1 LEDKAVQFLIITGMS
16 GAGKSLCVKYFE
28 DIGYFCVDNLPP
40 SLIPKFAEICL
51 QGRNKMEKIALIM
64 DIRGGSMFLDLF
76 PALDSLA
83 AYGISYKILFLDAQ
97 DNILVKRFKETRR
110 MHPLSPEGRIND
122 GIVEERKILQPVKE
136 KAHYI
141 IDTSNLTPRQLKQ
154 EILDL
159 FVEGKPF
166 SSLII
171 SVISFGFK
179 YGLPIDCDLVFDVR
193 FIPNPY
199 YIDSMKML
207 TGNDQ
212 EVSDYV
218 LGFHESRA
226 FLSKLVD
233 MLDYLIPYYVKE
245 GKNQLVIGIGCT
257 GGKHRSV
264 SIANKLFDILKSKNS
279 SVILEHRDIEK
290 DNRRYKNEAF

>member
-1 LEDKAVQFLIITGMS
+1 MEFLIITGMS

-51 QGRNKMEKIALIM
+51 QGQNKMDRIALIM
-64 DIRGGSMFLDLF
+64 DIRGGSLFLELF
-76 PALDSLA
+76 PALESLA
-83 AYGISYKILFLDAQ
+83 AYGISYKILFLEAQ
-97 DNILVKRFKETRR
+97 DNVLVKRFKETRR
-110 MHPLSPEGRIND
+110 MHPLSPEGRILD
-122 GIVEERKILQPVKE
+122 GIKEERRILQPVKE

-141 IDTSNLTPRQLKQ
+141 IDTSNFTPRQLKQ
-154 EILDL
+154 EILNL

-166 SSLII
+166 SGLII

-179 YGLPIDCDLVFDVR
+179 YGVPIDCDLVFDVR

-199 YIDSMKML
+199 YIDSLKHL
-207 TGNDQ
+207 TGNDR

-218 LGFHESRA
+218 MSFHESTV

-233 MLDYLIPYYVKE
+233 MLDFLIPNYVKE

-264 SIANKLFDILKSKNS
+264 TIANRLFDILKAKNS
-279 SVILEHRDIEK
+279 SIVLEHRDIDK
-290 DNRRYKNEAF
+290 DNRRIKNESY

>member
-1 LEDKAVQFLIITGMS
+1 VEFLIITGMS

-40 SLIPKFAEICL
+40 SLVPKFAEICL
-51 QGRNKMEKIALIM
+51 QGQNKMDRIALIM

-76 PALDSLA
+76 PALESLA
-83 AYGISYKILFLDAQ
+83 AYGISYKILFLEAQ
-97 DNILVKRFKETRR
+97 DNVLVKRFKETRR
-110 MHPLSPEGRIND
+110 MHPLSPEGRILD
-122 GIVEERKILQPVKE
+122 GIREERRILQPVKE

-154 EILDL
+154 EIHNL

-166 SSLII
+166 SGLII

-179 YGLPIDCDLVFDVR
+179 YGVPIDCDLVFDVR

-199 YIDSMKML
+199 YIDSLKNL
-207 TGNDQ
+207 TGNDE
-212 EVSDYV
+212 EVSEYV
-218 LGFHESRA
+218 MSFHESRV
-226 FLSKLVD
+226 FLTKLVD
-233 MLDYLIPYYVKE
+233 LLDFLIPNYVKE

-264 SIANKLFDILKSKNS
+264 TIANQLFDILKAKNS
-279 SVILEHRDIEK
+279 SVVLEHRDIDK
-290 DNRRYKNEAF
+290 DNRRMKNESS

>member
-1 LEDKAVQFLIITGMS
+1 MEFLIITGMS

-40 SLIPKFAEICL
+40 SLVPKFAEICL
-51 QGRNKMEKIALIM
+51 QSRNKMEKIALIM

-76 PALDSLA
+76 PALESLA
-83 AYGISYKILFLDAQ
+83 TYGISYKILFLEAQ
-97 DNILVKRFKETRR
+97 DNVLVKRFKETRR
-110 MHPLSPEGRIND
+110 MHPLSPEGRILD
-122 GIVEERKILQPVKE
+122 GIREERRILQPVKE

-154 EILDL
+154 EIHKL

-166 SSLII
+166 SGLII

-179 YGLPIDCDLVFDVR
+179 YGVPIDCDLVFDVR

-199 YIDSMKML
+199 YIDSLKNL
-207 TGNDQ
+207 TGNDN
-212 EVSDYV
+212 EVNDYV
-218 LGFHESRA
+218 MSFHESRV
-226 FLSKLVD
+226 FLAKLVD
-233 MLDYLIPYYVKE
+233 LLDFLIPNYVKE

-264 SIANKLFDILKSKNS
+264 AIANRLFEILKAKNS
-279 SVILEHRDIEK
+279 SVVLEHRDIDK
-290 DNRRYKNEAF
+290 DNRRMKYESS

>member
-1 LEDKAVQFLIITGMS
+1 MEFLIITGMS

-51 QGRNKMEKIALIM
+51 QGQNRMEKIALIM
-64 DIRGGSMFLDLF
+64 DIRGGSMFLELF
-76 PALDSLA
+76 PALESLA
-83 AYGISYKILFLDAQ
+83 AYGISYKILFLEAQ
-97 DNILVKRFKETRR
+97 DNVLIKRFKETRR
-110 MHPLSPEGRIND
+110 MHPLSPEGRILD
-122 GIVEERKILQPVKE
+122 GIREERRILQAVKE
-136 KAHYI
+136 KADYI

-154 EILDL
+154 EILNL
-159 FVEGKPF
+159 FVEGRPF
-166 SSLII
+166 SGLII
-171 SVISFGFK
+171 NVVSFGFK
-179 YGLPIDCDLVFDVR
+179 YGVPIDCDLVFDVR

-199 YIDSMKML
+199 YIDSLKKL
-207 TGNDQ
+207 TGNEK

-218 LGFHESRA
+218 MSFRESTV

-233 MLDYLIPYYVKE
+233 MLDFLIPLYVKE

-264 SIANKLFDILKSKNS
+264 TIANHLYEILKAKNS
-279 SVILEHRDIEK
+279 SVTLEHRDIEK
-290 DNRRYKNEAF
+290 DNRRMKNETI

>member
-1 LEDKAVQFLIITGMS
+1 MEFLIITGMS

-51 QGRNKMEKIALIM
+51 QGQNKMDKIALIM
-64 DIRGGSMFLDLF
+64 DIRGGSLFLELF
-76 PALDSLA
+76 PALESLA
-83 AYGISYKILFLDAQ
+83 SYGISYKVLFLEAQ
-97 DNILVKRFKETRR
+97 DNVLVKRFKETRR
-110 MHPLSPEGRIND
+110 MHPLSPEGRILD
-122 GIVEERKILQPVKE
+122 GIKEERRILQAVKD
-136 KAHYI
+136 KAHFI

-154 EILDL
+154 EILNL

-166 SSLII
+166 SGLII

-179 YGLPIDCDLVFDVR
+179 YGVPIDCDLVFDVR

-199 YIDSMKML
+199 YIDSLKNL
-207 TGNDQ
+207 TGNDK

-218 LGFHESRA
+218 MSFHESTV

-233 MLDYLIPYYVKE
+233 MLDFLIPNYVKE

-264 SIANKLFDILKSKNS
+264 TIANRLFDILKAKNS
-279 SVILEHRDIEK
+279 SIVLEHRDIDK
-290 DNRRYKNEAF
+290 DNRRNRYEST

>member
-1 LEDKAVQFLIITGMS
+1 MEFLIITGMS

-51 QGRNKMEKIALIM
+51 QGQNKMDKIALIM
-64 DIRGGSMFLDLF
+64 DIRGGSLFLELF
-76 PALDSLA
+76 PALESLA
-83 AYGISYKILFLDAQ
+83 AYGISYKILFLESQ
-97 DNILVKRFKETRR
+97 DNVLVKRFKETRR
-110 MHPLSPEGRIND
+110 MHPLSPEGRILD
-122 GIVEERKILQPVKE
+122 GIKEERRILQAVKE

-141 IDTSNLTPRQLKQ
+141 IDTSNFTPRQLKQ
-154 EILDL
+154 EILNL

-166 SSLII
+166 SGLII
-171 SVISFGFK
+171 NVISFGFK
-179 YGLPIDCDLVFDVR
+179 YGVPIDCDLVFDVR

-199 YIDSMKML
+199 YIDTLKNL
-207 TGNDQ
+207 TGNN
-212 EVSDYV
+212 EKVSDYV
-218 LGFHESRA
+218 MSFHESTV

-233 MLDYLIPYYVKE
+233 LLDFLIPNYVKE

-264 SIANKLFDILKSKNS
+264 TIANRLFDILKAKNS
-279 SVILEHRDIEK
+279 SIVLEHRDIEK
-290 DNRRYKNEAF
+290 DNRRMKNESF